1 VNLAQR
7 LQDLA
12 RPAGTTV
19 LSDATV
25 AALTSAPELEPL
37 GEQSVKGRE
46 TPVLAFKLAITVTV
60 ETAGTGGAT
69 L

>member
-1 VNLAQR
+1 
-7 LQDLA
+7 
-12 RPAGTTV
+12 V

-25 AALTSAPELEPL
+25 AALTSTPELEPL

-60 ETAGTGGAT
+60 NAAGSGGAT